1 MAYTMSVQE
10 LKQRLEKEAS
20 HFCLMSENHTNIP

>member
-10 LKQRLEKEAS
+10 LKQRLEKDS
-20 HFCLMSENHTNIP
+20 KHFSLMSENHTNIP